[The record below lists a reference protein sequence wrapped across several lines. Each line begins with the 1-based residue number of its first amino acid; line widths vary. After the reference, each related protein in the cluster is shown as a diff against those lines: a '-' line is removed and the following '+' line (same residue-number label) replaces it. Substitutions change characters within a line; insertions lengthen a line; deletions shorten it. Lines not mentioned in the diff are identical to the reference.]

1 MQIKRDM
8 IWTTLGWSFIGNFAG
23 ILLVQYIES
32 SSNRWKNLRQ
42 FQRREGMKIVGFLGV
57 VGMFTYYGYAR
68 ARQEFV
74 K

>member
-32 SSNRWKNLRQ
+32 SSQRWRSLRH
-42 FQRREGMKIVGFLGV
+42 FQRRESMKVLAFIGAVAG
-57 VGMFTYYGYAR
+57 FTYYGYGR
-68 ARQEFV
+68 AR
-74 K
+74 